1 MLELF
6 FKCPSTLERLRG
18 NPLGAH
24 LESYAVAASGLGYRR
39 STVRSQIQLLAKL
52 GVWLRARGL
61 GVADLDEGVIDR
73 FRARFHCRKRHRRG
87 DVRTLHRFLEHLR
100 GKSLIP
106 LPEHETDKTPLG
118 MIKRRYDTYLVKERG
133 ALASTGTSYWRFIG
147 CFLEER
153 FGDRPIKL
161 EELCPLDISRFLL
174 RHAHCRSPKSAQL
187 MVAALRSFFRFL
199 FQHGDTENDLSG
211 AVPTVPSWKLSE
223 VPKFLKPQEIER
235 LLQSCNRN
243 TATGRR
249 NYAVLLLLTRLGLR
263 AGEVVNLEL
272 DDIDWRSGELTVR
285 GKGKSRDRL
294 PLPRDVGQA
303 LATYL
308 RRDRPRCS
316 TRRVF
321 VLMRAPRRGFHHPST
336 VSTIVSRALKRAG
349 LNPPIKGAHLL
360 RHSLATGMLRSGSSM
375 AEIGQVLRHWSPN
388 STEIYAKVDV
398 EGLRSIARPWPGT
411 GGQR

>member
-6 FKCPSTLERLRG
+6 FKCPSTLERLRA
-18 NPLGAH
+18 NPLGTH
-24 LESYAVAASGLGYRR
+24 LESYAAAASGLGYRR

-87 DVRTLHRFLEHLR
+87 DVRTLHRLLEHLR

-106 LPEHETDKTPLG
+106 FPEHETAKTPLG
-118 MIKRRYDTYLVKERG
+118 MIKRRYEMYLTKERG
-133 ALASTGTSYWRFIG
+133 AVVVTATRYWPFIRH
-147 CFLEER
+147 FLSDR
-153 FGDRPIKL
+153 FGDGPLKL
-161 EELCPLDISRFLL
+161 GDLRPLDISRFLL
-174 RHAHCRSPKSAQL
+174 RHAHSRTPKIAQL

-199 FQHGDTENDLSG
+199 FRHGDTENDLSG

-223 VPKFLKPQEIER
+223 VPKYLKPRDMER
-235 LLQSCNRN
+235 LLQSCKRD

-272 DDIDWRSGELTVR
+272 DDIDWRSGEITVR
-285 GKGKSRDRL
+285 AKGKFRDRL
-294 PLPRDVGQA
+294 PLPVNVGEA
-303 LATYL
+303 LAAYL
-308 RRDRPRCS
+308 LRDRPPCS

-321 VLMRAPRRGFHHPST
+321 VLLRAPRRGFNNASS
-336 VSTIVSRALKRAG
+336 VSSIVRRALERAG

-360 RHSLATGMLRSGSSM
+360 RHSLATGMLRNGSSM
-375 AEIGQVLRHWSPN
+375 AEIGQVLRHRSSN

-398 EGLRSIARPWPGT
+398 EGLRSIARTWPRT
-411 GGQR
+411 GGKR